1 MTVRTAGL
9 AAAVAGVAIAVWSW
23 LGLWPLP
30 GPAIYSGSD
39 FAAVNSVGLGVS
51 ILGSVL
57 AMVGAFLVFAGR
69 GGPDDWGQR

>member
-9 AAAVAGVAIAVWSW
+9 A
-23 LGLWPLP
+23 
-30 GPAIYSGSD
+30 
-39 FAAVNSVGLGVS
+39 AAVNSVGLGVS
-51 ILGSVL
+51 ILGCVL